1 MLEGGC
7 PTYLW
12 QFGALYEAPRY
23 LCVNISDRLSQAKP
37 DQGLCLFKREVH
49 NRAAR
54 IFTSALGKSDEHC
67 SFHANGGRGLP
78 RPPSLVPSCY

>member
-23 LCVNISDRLSQAKP
+23 LCVNISDRLRQAKP
-37 DQGLCLFKREVH
+37 DQGLRLV
-49 NRAAR
+49 
-54 IFTSALGKSDEHC
+54 
-67 SFHANGGRGLP
+67 GG
-78 RPPSLVPSCY
+78 

>member
-23 LCVNISDRLSQAKP
+23 LCVDISDRLRQAKP
-37 DQGLCLFKREVH
+37 DQGLRLFKREVH
-49 NRAAR
+49 
-54 IFTSALGKSDEHC
+54 D
-67 SFHANGGRGLP
+67 
-78 RPPSLVPSCY
+78 